1 MLTGSIKVIAH
12 RGASKARPENT
23 VAAFRFAR
31 ELGAD
36 WVELD
41 VRVTKDRA
49 LAVHHDSALAQG
61 GTIANMVREEIP
73 ADVPSL
79 AEALLAC
86 AGMGVNVEIKNMPN
100 EPGFDESAAVAALV
114 AEVLAA
120 NDPAQPV
127 LVSSFHPGT
136 LTRLRLIAPAVPTGL
151 LTFNLPEPA
160 VTSAACVEAGHVALH
175 PFVGTV
181 DAALVDASH
190 AAGLAVN
197 VWTVD
202 DPPRMAELV
211 ELGVD
216 GIVTNVPDV
225 ARSVVDAA
233 R

>member
-1 MLTGSIKVIAH
+1 MGSIKVIAH
-12 RGASKARPENT
+12 RGASKAEPENT

-49 LAVHHDSALAQG
+49 LAVHHDAALTQG
-61 GTIANMVREEIP
+61 GTIANLRREEIP
-73 ADVPSL
+73 AEVPSL
-79 AEALLAC
+79 AEALAAC

-100 EPGFDESAAVAALV
+100 EPGFDEDAAIADLV
-114 AEVLAA
+114 AEALAA
-120 NDPAQPV
+120 RDPQQPV
-127 LVSSFHPGT
+127 LVSSFHLGT
-136 LTRLRLIAPAVPTGL
+136 LTRMRAVDPSVPTGL
-151 LTFNLPEPA
+151 LTFNLPDPA
-160 VTSAACVEAGHVALH
+160 ATIAACVARGHAALN

-181 DAALVDASH
+181 DAELVDGCHAS
-190 AAGLAVN
+190 GLAVN

-202 DPPRMAELV
+202 DPERMAELV

-216 GIVTNVPDV
+216 GIITNVPDV
-225 ARSVVDAA
+225 ARSIVDAA